1 MICIPIV
8 GPSMSKAQEQI
19 ESALVIADILE
30 LRLDLIVSPAYE
42 LNSLLDL
49 GTRCRSLSP
58 IVPSMMVGNIKG
70 WMRTVCSRFVML

>member
-30 LRLDLIVSPAYE
+30 LRPGLDSVPRFE
-42 LNSLLDL
+42 CF
-49 GTRCRSLSP
+49 TRFDHVAGHCHQS
-58 IVPSMMVGNIKG
+58 
-70 WMRTVCSRFVML
+70 FQA